1 MLIHLAVIL
10 NALLATFNGRPSLQ
24 RKMMAVTVQHAPLDS
39 EQSGRNVHSK
49 RDVRTRPNIN
59 VIPFTD
65 VASLQPSLGIN
76 VVELGPLD
84 TRGSASQ

>member
-1 MLIHLAVIL
+1 
-10 NALLATFNGRPSLQ
+10 
-24 RKMMAVTVQHAPLDS
+24 MAVTVQHAPLDS

-49 RDVRTRPNIN
+49 RDVRTRVNMT
-59 VIPFTD
+59 VISCTN
-65 VASLQPSLGIN
+65 AAALWQANLSIN